1 MAPIR
6 PALLQLVL
14 HWSSLNRGKL
24 IELYDWL
31 PRFPVVIIGIILI
44 ASVPIIIL
52 FIDGVMLSPLL
63 IYFGLTEVATN

>member
-6 PALLQLVL
+6 PVLLQLVL
-14 HWSSLNRGKL
+14 HMSSLNGGKL
-24 IELYDWL
+24 IEMSHCL
-31 PRFPVVIIGIILI
+31 PRFPVVVIGIILI

-63 IYFGLTEVATN
+63 IYFGLTEVASN